1 MRITK
6 EQLEQIIKEEIE
18 NLEEYENLSPE
29 EMSDMV
35 TKTASYKDIQP
46 DLVGRELDLEPFQID
61 DLASRLEL
69 AGFDKA
75 ADFLR
80 LSLSK

>member
-1 MRITK
+1 MKITK
-6 EQLEQIIKEEIE
+6 EELKKIIKEE
-18 NLEEYENLSPE
+18 YDNLSPE

-35 TKTASYKDIQP
+35 TKSTSYKDIQP
-46 DLVGRELDLEPFQID
+46 DLIGQEFDLEEFQID
-61 DLASRLEL
+61 DIASKLEL

-80 LSLSK
+80 MSLSK

>member
-1 MRITK
+1 MKITK
-6 EQLEQIIKEEIE
+6 EQLIQIIKEE
-18 NLEEYENLSPE
+18 YDSLSPE

-35 TKTASYKDIQP
+35 MKTRSYKDIQP
-46 DLVGRELDLEPFQID
+46 DLVGQELELEDFQID
-61 DLASRLEL
+61 DIASKLEL

-80 LSLSK
+80 MSLSK

>member
-1 MRITK
+1 MKITK
-6 EQLEQIIKEEIE
+6 EQLKQIIEEE
-18 NLEEYENLSPE
+18 LNSLQEYENLSPE

-35 TKTASYKDIQP
+35 TKTRSYKDIQP
-46 DLVGRELDLEPFQID
+46 DLVGQELELEDFQID
-61 DLASRLEL
+61 DIASRLQF

-80 LSLSK
+80 MSLSK